1 LSLNE
6 RIPPFLY
13 LCFLI
18 FAVLIS
24 EQHHKA
30 IWFTVIAAILWST
43 GGLFVKLLTLDAFT
57 ILFYRSFY
65 AAILFIFIFRKQL
78 LIVNKLTLVSALFY
92 APLLICFVSATKLTT
107 AANAIFLQYTA
118 PAFILIL
125 EPFFVR
131 TKLLKINVITV
142 ILTFLGM
149 ILFFFDDFSDPENV
163 WGIALALGS
172 GVVLTG
178 LLISQKMNAPA
189 FQPGAVFWGNIL
201 VCLVTLPWFI
211 NNPYPDVT
219 QNSYLLILGFG
230 QLGLGFAL
238 FVYGQKHLP
247 AIESSLISMLE
258 PILNPIW
265 VVIWYGEIP
274 GFFAVAGG
282 TVILVTLVFR
292 MLYLNTSLIK
302 KSKKEDFSPK
312 M

>member
-1 LSLNE
+1 MS
-6 RIPPFLY
+6 
-13 LCFLI
+13 
-18 FAVLIS
+18 S
-24 EQHHKA
+24 DQHRLA
-30 IWFTVIAAILWST
+30 IWSTVIAAILWST

-65 AAILFIFIFRKQL
+65 AAILFIIIFRKQL
-78 LIVNKLTLVSALFY
+78 LKVNKLTFVSALFY

-149 ILFFFDDFSDPENV
+149 ILFLFDDFSNPENV
-163 WGIALALGS
+163 WGIILALGS

-178 LLISQKMNAPA
+178 LLLSQKMNAPVY
-189 FQPGAVFWGNIL
+189 QPGAVFWGNIL
-201 VCLVTLPWFI
+201 VCLVTLPWFVQ
-211 NNPYPDVT
+211 NPYPDVT

-258 PILNPIW
+258 PVLNPIW
-265 VVIWYGEIP
+265 VIIWYGEIP
-274 GFFAVAGG
+274 GLFAVAGG
-282 TVILVTLVFR
+282 TLILITLIYR
-292 MLYLNTSLIK
+292 MLYLNTSLIN
-302 KSKKEDFSPK
+302 KSKKENFSTK
-312 M
+312 V